1 MTLTALACWLAK
13 MIAGLAFLAQLPL
26 QPASIAGILGPATIP
41 NSQPLECQQC
51 WPPFQQA
58 SQAQMPASQLEWLV
72 MLADSLAMLAGWN
85 GGWAQNAS
93 IASNFRSW
101 LAAF

>member
-13 MIAGLAFLAQLPL
+13 MVAGLAFWAQLTL
-26 QPASIAGILGPATIP
+26 QPASIAGILGSATIP
-41 NSQPLECQQC
+41 NSQPLEC
-51 WPPFQQA
+51 QQA